1 MNHRVTPIST
11 LNGAPRRRRPG
22 RKLDLF
28 ATVPDGRTAA
38 AMEDVAE
45 AERLI
50 EDLLALVD
58 AGLVAPVAV
67 EGEIRYAPA
76 DPDDL
81 TA

>member
-1 MNHRVTPIST
+1 MKHSVTPISSS
-11 LNGAPRRRRPG
+11 NGSPRRRRTA
-22 RKLDLF
+22 RSLDLF

-38 AMEDVAE
+38 AMDDAEE

-50 EDLLALVD
+50 DDLLALVE
-58 AGLVAPVAV
+58 AGLVEPIRHD
-67 EGEIRYAPA
+67 GQIRYAPA

>member
-1 MNHRVTPIST
+1 MKHSITPISSS
-11 LNGAPRRRRPG
+11 NGASRRRRAA
-22 RKLDLF
+22 RTLDLF

-38 AMEDVAE
+38 AMDDAAE

-58 AGLVAPVAV
+58 AGLVEAV
-67 EGEIRYAPA
+67 EHHGEIRYAPGE
-76 DPDDL
+76 PGDL